1 MLPRWNILL
10 QSEHNKKDFKMEQKR
25 KQLPYYLIIK
35 ALHYFTL
42 PTTTIKLFGVEKKNV
57 L

>member
-1 MLPRWNILL
+1 L

-25 KQLPYYLIIK
+25 KELPYYLIIK
-35 ALHYFTL
+35 ALHYFAL